1 IVQFDSARQR
11 TAEPSLPDQH
21 RGREL
26 EGSGFGEPEHQ
37 YRFHGGRSASGKRR
51 FRAVTVRGG
60 NACFL
65 AVLVSL
71 VLAPHTLA
79 QSVALRAAGTRMSAN
94 VRSLQEIRQGNVV
107 RQKWDLSCGSAALST
122 LLTYDLQSPTP
133 ETEIIVWILH
143 RADPVKI
150 QSRGGFSLLDLKRF
164 AQAHGFAAEGYAD
177 LSLAELAAMRQ
188 PAIVPVRVKGYDHF
202 VVFRG
207 LLEDRVMLADP
218 AFGNLTEPRARFLKT
233 WKNGL
238 AFFVSRK
245 GMTPPGA
252 NLNANWEPL
261 TPDVSA
267 IYRFTAGRALFQ
279 PTRPLQ

>member
-1 IVQFDSARQR
+1 M
-11 TAEPSLPDQH
+11 
-21 RGREL
+21 
-26 EGSGFGEPEHQ
+26 
-37 YRFHGGRSASGKRR
+37 
-51 FRAVTVRGG
+51 RGG